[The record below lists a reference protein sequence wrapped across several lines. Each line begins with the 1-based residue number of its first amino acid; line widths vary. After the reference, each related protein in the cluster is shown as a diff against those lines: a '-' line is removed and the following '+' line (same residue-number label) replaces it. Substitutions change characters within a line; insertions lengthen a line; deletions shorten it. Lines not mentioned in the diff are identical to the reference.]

1 MITKELQATLLA
13 ALSEARK
20 RRHEHLCVEHIL
32 YCLTNEQ
39 TGGRI
44 LRACAVD
51 LKQLRRDLEE
61 FFQEKMTALPDGVE
75 REPEQTL
82 AIQRVLQRAI
92 LHMHSSGKSEIDSG
106 SVLAAMFREK
116 ESHAIYLLAKQ
127 GVRRLDVINY
137 LSHGIRKEG
146 AEDDDEEHSLAVAR
160 GEGGEGGEREADGEA
175 EDADEEDESGEGKG
189 KKKTLLEKY
198 TVNLVDEAKAGRID
212 PLIGRSTEITRT
224 IQVLCRRRKNN
235 PLYVGDAGVG
245 KTALAEGLAWKVAR
259 GEVPEI
265 LKEVMVYSL
274 DMGGLIAG
282 TKFRGEFEERLKGVI
297 SALRKR
303 PGSVLFID
311 EIHTIIGA
319 GAVSGGSLDASN
331 LLKPALAA
339 GELRCIGSTTFDE
352 YKSVFEKD
360 RALARRFQ
368 KIDVLEPSIDETF
381 QILKGLRS
389 RYEEHHGVHYTD
401 PALRAAADLAAKHIN
416 DRHLPDKAIDVMDEA
431 GAAMRLSPPS
441 GRKRTVRPADIEQ
454 VVARMA
460 RIPPKTVSAD
470 DKTQLQNLEVE
481 LKKVIYGQD
490 TAIDSLVTAIKLSR
504 SGLGSPEKP
513 VGCFLFSG
521 PTGVGKTELAKQ
533 LARVLGVEFLRFD
546 MSEYMEK
553 HTVSRLIGAPPGYVG
568 FDQGGLLTDAIRKTP
583 HTVLVLDEIEKAHP
597 DIYNVLLQVM
607 DHATLTD
614 NNGRKADFRNAV
626 LIMTTNA
633 GARELQQGT
642 IGFGGGAS
650 TSKSLDKTA
659 IERTFSPEFR
669 NRLDAWITFGSL
681 SPDVIRRVVDKFVSQ
696 LAEQLK
702 EKKVVLEL
710 TDAARS
716 YLAERG
722 YDRLYGARP
731 MARLIQNE
739 IKKPLADALL
749 FGALQSGGLVVVDAT
764 PDKLV
769 LNMSSPALPDSR
781 GDNKGDSKS
790 EGKRAEDGKPERA
803 PETK

>member
-39 TGGRI
+39 TGARI

-51 LKQLRRDLEE
+51 LKLLRRELEE
-61 FFQEKMTALPDGVE
+61 FFQDKLSALPEGIE

-116 ESHAIYLLAKQ
+116 DSHAIYLLQKQ

-146 AEDDDEEHSLAVAR
+146 AEDDDSEHSLAVAH
-160 GEGGEGGEREADGEA
+160 GEDRDEGEADGEA
-175 EDADEEDESGEGKG
+175 EESEGEDEGGEGKG

-212 PLIGRSTEITRT
+212 PLIGRSAEITRT

-265 LKEVMVYSL
+265 LKEVTVYSL

-490 TAIDSLVTAIKLSR
+490 AAIDSLVTAIKLSR

-614 NNGRKADFRNAV
+614 NNGRKADFRNVV
-626 LIMTTNA
+626 LVMTTNA

-642 IGFGGGAS
+642 IGFAGGSG

-669 NRLDAWITFGSL
+669 NRLDAWITFGTL
-681 SPDVIRRVVDKFVSQ
+681 SPEVIRRVVDKFVSQ

-702 EKKVVLEL
+702 EKKVTLEL

-716 YLAERG
+716 YLAEHG

-749 FGALQSGGLVVVDAT
+749 FGALQSGGLALIDASSG
-764 PDKLV
+764 KLV
-769 LNMSSPALPDSR
+769 LKMSSPALPDSR
-781 GDNKGDSKS
+781 ADSKADS
-790 EGKRAEDGKPERA
+790 KRAAEDKPEGST
-803 PETK
+803 ETS

>member
-51 LKQLRRDLEE
+51 VKQLRKELEE
-61 FFQEKMTALPDGVE
+61 FFQEKLTALPDGVD

-82 AIQRVLQRAI
+82 AIQRVLHRAI
-92 LHMHSSGKSEIDSG
+92 MHMQSSGKAEIDSG

-116 ESHAIYLLAKQ
+116 DSHAVYLLQKQ
-127 GVRRLDVINY
+127 GVRRLDVINF

-146 AEDDDEEHSLAVAR
+146 AADEEDEDHSLAVAR
-160 GEGGEGGEREADGEA
+160 GEGGGE
-175 EDADEEDESGEGKG
+175 EDAEGAEEGEEGEGKG
-189 KKKTLLEKY
+189 RKKTLLEKY
-198 TVNLVDEAKAGRID
+198 TVNLVEEAKAGRID
-212 PLIGRSTEITRT
+212 PLVGRSSEITRT

-245 KTALAEGLAWKVAR
+245 KTALAEGLAWKIVR
-259 GEVPEI
+259 GEVPEV
-265 LKEVMVYSL
+265 LKDVTVYSL

-282 TKFRGEFEERLKGVI
+282 TKFRGEFEERLKGVVT
-297 SALRKR
+297 ALRKQ

-319 GAVSGGSLDASN
+319 GAVSGGSMDASN

-339 GELRCIGSTTFDE
+339 GELRCIGSTTFEE

-368 KIDVLEPSIDETF
+368 KIDVLEPSVDETF

-441 GRKRTVRPADIEQ
+441 GRKRTVRPPDIEQ

-470 DKTQLQNLEVE
+470 DKTQLQNLEQE

-490 TAIDSLVTAIKLSR
+490 AAIDSLVTAIKLSR

-533 LARVLGVEFLRFD
+533 LARVLGVEFIRFD

-568 FDQGGLLTDAIRKTP
+568 FDQGGLLTDAVRKTP
-583 HTVLVLDEIEKAHP
+583 HAVLVLDEIEKAHP

-614 NNGRKADFRNAV
+614 NNGRKADFRNVV
-626 LIMTTNA
+626 LVMTTNA
-633 GARELQQGT
+633 GARELQQGS
-642 IGFGGGAS
+642 IGFAGGAG

-669 NRLDAWITFGSL
+669 NRLDAWITFHSL
-681 SPDVIRRVVDKFVSQ
+681 APDIIRKVVDKFVAQ

-710 TDAARS
+710 SPAAKS
-716 YLAERG
+716 YLADKG

-731 MARLIQNE
+731 MGRLIQNE
-739 IKKPLADALL
+739 IKKPLAEALL
-749 FGALQSGGLVVVDAT
+749 FGALQGGGHVLIDWVDGQLVVSASA
-764 PDKLV
+764 PG
-769 LNMSSPALPDSR
+769 LPE
-781 GDNKGDSKS
+781 GKGDSKS
-790 EGKRAEDGKPERA
+790 DAKPDSKSDSKSDSKHDSAAESK
-803 PETK
+803 